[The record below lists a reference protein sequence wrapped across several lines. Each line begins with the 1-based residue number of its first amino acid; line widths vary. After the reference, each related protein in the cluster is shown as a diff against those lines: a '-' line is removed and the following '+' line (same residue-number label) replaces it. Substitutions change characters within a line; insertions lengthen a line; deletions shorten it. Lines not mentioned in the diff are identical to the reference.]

1 MPIEPPDLDDRTF
14 EQLLAE
20 ATARIDRLTPQWT
33 DRSPSDPGMV
43 LLELFAYLT
52 DTLLYRLNR
61 VPEKAFIE
69 FLRLIG
75 VTLQP
80 PAAARV
86 ELRFAVER
94 AGQTDVEIP
103 RGTRVAAGRAG
114 GGAGQ
119 EPPVFV
125 TVRRAVLPAGETA
138 VTVPALH
145 GELVDGEL
153 AGQGDGRPGQTVGV
167 RRPPVIAATGDGLD
181 LVVGVEARPDEL
193 EARAAAREHEGK
205 TYRVW
210 QEVDN
215 FSDVA
220 PGAQVYVADRL
231 GGTISFAPAL
241 RSRGPDGALLD
252 EPTPLAAVPPAG
264 REIRLW
270 YRRGGGAEG
279 NVAAGTLTVLKDA
292 VAGGASPLVA
302 NPEPATG
309 GRAAET
315 LANALI
321 RGPQELHSLER
332 AVTARDFRLVAERS
346 GAVVRARAFTSA
358 DLWAH
363 AEPGT
368 VEVLLVP
375 QVPEAQQGGRI
386 TAEAL
391 QALQTQEALDRVTG
405 DLDER
410 RPLGTRCL
418 VSWTR
423 YKTVRVRA
431 RVVVR
436 REENLEA
443 VRGRVTQRLYGT
455 LSPLPAP
462 GDPGRAPWGF
472 GQALRASDV
481 FDIALKEPGVRWV
494 DGVRL
499 LVDEVPDREVRA
511 VVADAFQP
519 RTWYAGSG
527 PTLFRSVDDGEG
539 WEPVGRFP
547 DERVRRVRSHPQVP
561 GLLAVVTGLNGAS
574 GGEGQ
579 GSHVYVSRTCGET
592 WEALAQTAFE
602 VEDAAWTL
610 RAGAVPVL
618 LLATDK
624 GLYELVP
631 RPDSSPVPVRLDPGD
646 PGRALYAVAATADPG
661 GAVKVAVAAQS
672 NGGVYLSRAGGERDS
687 FRMIGLQGEDVRVL
701 AVQYDNVRSF
711 LWAGVTTPG
720 GEDPGRGCFSW
731 ETTGAEDPQEGWVP
745 YRTGWQGGSCHDLAF
760 QGTRVLAASHRL
772 GVQVL
777 EGRRRD
783 LQWTAPEVRSGL
795 PTRQPEP
802 GRPGPFEP
810 VRAVAAVPPRRIAAG
825 AAGDTPG
832 GAASLLLA
840 GTDEGVF
847 KSVDALSYEP
857 ASSKEF
863 RERVTLPDTWL
874 FCSGEHDLV
883 VVGEDGAR

>member
-1 MPIEPPDLDDRTF
+1 M
-14 EQLLAE
+14 
-20 ATARIDRLTPQWT
+20 
-33 DRSPSDPGMV
+33 
-43 LLELFAYLT
+43 
-52 DTLLYRLNR
+52 
-61 VPEKAFIE
+61 
-69 FLRLIG
+69 
-75 VTLQP
+75 
-80 PAAARV
+80 
-86 ELRFAVER
+86 
-94 AGQTDVEIP
+94 
-103 RGTRVAAGRAG
+103 
-114 GGAGQ
+114 
-119 EPPVFV
+119 
-125 TVRRAVLPAGETA
+125 
-138 VTVPALH
+138 TVPALH

-153 AGQGDGRPGQTVGV
+153 AGQGDGRPGQTVSV

-181 LVVGVEARPDEL
+181 LVVGVEARPEEL

-346 GAVVRARAFTSA
+346 GAVARARAFTSA

-391 QALQTQEALDRVTG
+391 QALQTGEALDRVTG

-561 GLLAVVTGLNGAS
+561 GLLAVVTGLNGAG

-672 NGGVYLSRAGGERDS
+672 NGGVYLSRDRRRARLLPHDRPAGGGRA
-687 FRMIGLQGEDVRVL
+687 RARRAVRQRAL
-701 AVQYDNVRSF
+701 
-711 LWAGVTTPG
+711 LPL
-720 GEDPGRGCFSW
+720 GRGDHTRGRGPRAGLLQLGVRPARRTPRRAGWPTAPAGRGGAATTWRSRGRASSPPPTAWACRCS
-731 ETTGAEDPQEGWVP
+731 TGAGA
-745 YRTGWQGGSCHDLAF
+745 TCS
-760 QGTRVLAASHRL
+760 
-772 GVQVL
+772 
-777 EGRRRD
+777 GRRPRCAAGC
-783 LQWTAPEVRSGL
+783 QRASRSRAAPAPSSRC
-795 PTRQPEP
+795 
-802 GRPGPFEP
+802 GRWPP
-810 VRAVAAVPPRRIAAG
+810 VPPRRIAAG

-832 GAASLLLA
+832 GAATLLLA

-883 VVGEDGAR
+883 VVGEDEAR